1 MSDLLLSDLHGRVVY
16 DAAGRRLGRLEELRA
31 EIELRP
37 DGAVYT
43 VTEYYVGAYGALEA
57 LAGGHF
63 ARHLLNLIAPVF
75 RYKRYRVPSALM
87 DLSDRERP
95 RATLPA
101 EVLSALQFSD

>member
-16 DAAGRRLGRLEELRA
+16 DVRGRRLGRLEELRA
-31 EIELRP
+31 EIEP
-37 DGAVYT
+37 HADGAVYV

-75 RYKRYRVPSALM
+75 RYKRYRIPWAVM
-87 DLSDRERP
+87 DLSDPERP
-95 RATLPA
+95 RVSVSSEELPTIRP
-101 EVLSALQFSD
+101 SD